1 MRGVTKDV
9 ISKGSLKAYVNRKE
23 NSVKVV
29 INDEFEI
36 VLEGTTDGMGAKK
49 IVRSGYFEL
58 KDVEDF
64 YEDDNTKL
72 IKGELKRLSQKL
84 VGIYESA
91 ESLPGFLM
99 YSKDVERK
107 TEKIAFEITNIKS
120 HGIPE

>member
-9 ISKGSLKAYVNRKE
+9 ISSGSLKAYVNRKE

-36 VLEGTTDGMGAKK
+36 VLQGTADGIGAKK
-49 IVRSGYFEL
+49 IIRSGYFDL
-58 KDVEDF
+58 GDVEDF
-64 YEDDNTKL
+64 YEDANTKL

-84 VGIYESA
+84 VEIYENA
-91 ESLPGFLM
+91 ERNPGFIM

-107 TEKIAFEITNIKS
+107 TDQIAYEMINIKS
-120 HGIPE
+120 HGIPG

>member
-29 INDEFEI
+29 INDEYEI
-36 VLEGTTDGMGAKK
+36 VFEGTTDGMGAKK
-49 IVRSGYFEL
+49 IIRSGYFEL
-58 KDVEDF
+58 GDVQAF
-64 YEDDNTKL
+64 YEDVNTKL

-84 VGIYESA
+84 SDMYENA
-91 ESLPGFLM
+91 EKLPGFFM
-99 YSKDVERK
+99 YSKDVERM
-107 TEKIAFEITNIKS
+107 TEEVAFEITNIKS